1 MPKFESEGAFGGA
14 TSGAAV
20 GAGIGAGFG
29 PWGAAGGA
37 LGGLL
42 LGGGLGGFFG
52 GSKRKSIDISA
63 EIAKIKALYA
73 ENKQAA
79 IAAINQEAARGRSA
93 TASNLAARGIYRSP
107 VSEGTF
113 NLLEDAR
120 LAAIGQASGR
130 IAGEQAGVQAQLLQM
145 LTGQG
150 IQDQQLREQQRAAL
164 YGALAGL
171 GGSLLAGGARKVQAP
186 VPGQPR
192 PSAALG
198 QNAYSAPGGFVSPT
212 AWPGAYSPQPGGYNN
227 ALLLRALGGR

>member
-14 TSGAAV
+14 LG
-20 GAGIGAGFG
+20 GAGIGAQIGASAG

-73 ENKQAA
+73 ENRQAA
-79 IAAINQEAARGRSA
+79 IAAINKEAAQGRTA
-93 TASNLAARGIYRSP
+93 AASNLAVRGIYRSP
-107 VSEGTF
+107 VSERTF

-120 LAAIGQASGR
+120 LSAIGQASGR

-150 IQDQQLREQQRAAL
+150 IQDQQLREQRRAAL
-164 YGALAGL
+164 FGVLGGV
-171 GGSLLAGGARKVQAP
+171 GGSLLAGGARNYQKPQ
-186 VPGQPR
+186 QPRLR

-212 AWPGAYSPQPGGYNN
+212 AWPGAYF
-227 ALLLRALGGR
+227 